1 MRLKLLLFALL
12 LSGGILNAQ
21 EIYRGLVITEAR
33 LNALPDNYIEITNMG
48 DKAVNLKDFKLGT
61 IRPWNQ
67 AINDVLVDPWIPD
80 NNRFIMLP
88 DFVLEPG
95 KSYVVATAT
104 DFGPEQ
110 YNKRTPGFEGSE
122 MSLQKK
128 QMYQIADLLIHS
140 PEPKGDAT
148 DSISRNPAG
157 VDISWMFEN
166 WNGRE
171 CMYIEQHLSDVD
183 SVVIDQ
189 VNGVFDA
196 EGKNRT
202 SGRYDIAGVTGA
214 SGTAIL
220 IRKFKV
226 KQGNLDF
233 ANARGVGA
241 DDSEWIPFQ
250 WPAGWGTWRDLP
262 WTVGNHGNYKLDANT
277 LESDIVDVDF
287 AGKTITVPW
296 GIRRGDGVMRAL
308 KKKPGITW
316 IYDLNPNYEDS
327 LTFAARTGDKLTVV
341 VAGDEAYRE
350 TFNIVV
356 TPPTADANVVVPVS
370 GLDYP
375 ATAQQWWRNHNQE
388 GLVGG
393 QGGWPRV
400 TQNASGVDSIWA
412 RWDGIPYAT
421 RVDTLLAHLEK
432 PANAKWE
439 IVPVDGVARPD
450 LKNGDKLKVTAQS
463 GAVKEYYIQ
472 VRKLEPSHNA
482 YLASITWPDLPAQ
495 YRGLYGWVGDTV
507 PGFNGTTYNY
517 RITVPMDVQGIPAL
531 VARTQNLN
539 ATVKV
544 IRASSLNGTTEQR
557 TISFEVTAE
566 DDSVKNT
573 YNVELVKEKDPSNIQ
588 PYYAEPF
595 LSEMVFWDQWANS
608 FGEIANPGNQPL
620 DLSNYMIA
628 MQWNTNPSGVIE
640 ARMEPTE
647 WLDRYDKY
655 VPGYKW
661 VNEAQWQVTPGI
673 LQQDLNVNAI
683 VMPGDVFAFGGIV
696 QDGQTAPSWLPNYV
710 WPVPA
715 QLDIQFHM
723 YLNNPNKR
731 NFPNGY
737 SNPWNEPINGDG
749 SPIRKWSNSSWYMWK
764 ILNDSI
770 KLGLKPANDP
780 ADFELIET
788 WSMASV
794 TDWRIGGKNA
804 NMITNWIRKPHI
816 YKGNTGFET
825 NGSFGS
831 DPATSEWNYT
841 DQPYWQARNAGWP
854 QEILNVGNDIGQHF
868 MFEPTQY
875 KSTVTSTVFQVSEGY
890 TMNEKIIGMKT
901 GTTVDDFLAGI
912 TKANDLQTLTVKRG
926 DAVLALADA
935 LLANDNL
942 VVLSADSVNT
952 TNYVLSV
959 TDEGLSSN
967 AVLIS
972 TSPRYTVTIEQQP
985 KSASATEEAG
995 VGNVKGFDYGTAL
1008 RTVLANLQVPAGASL
1023 TVVNGQGAYVPLRT
1037 LNFDTTYVNVTVNDN
1052 IYLSVIAENGV
1063 TEIVYQ
1069 LIPNVADEDAFVQS
1083 DLYTVV
1089 QRDLI
1094 IQNVPRGTRVSAFV
1108 TNVVPSAGATMK
1120 LVNKMG
1126 QERLD
1131 GDVADDDKVVVT
1143 SKNGAVTKTY
1153 YIAKLPTAATPDVTY
1168 LAYILSNVYGVD
1180 QVAYKVAGVD
1190 GAETV
1195 SNFLTMV
1202 TPAPGASVAVV
1213 DKDGVVKING
1223 DISSDDKVQV
1233 TSADGKMKV
1242 FYTFGPLTSA
1252 SVLESND
1259 IQLYPNPT
1267 NGEINVSGLKAGY
1280 RIQVYNSVG
1289 AVVRDINV
1297 QNSIERISLRNQPA
1311 GMYMIV
1317 VSDNSKMLGRYKAMK
1332 Q

>member
-1 MRLKLLLFALL
+1 MRLKLLLFTML
-12 LSGGILNAQ
+12 LSAGIFAQ
-21 EIYRGLVITEAR
+21 EAYRGLIISEIR
-33 LNALPDNYIEITNMG
+33 LSAQPDNYVEITNVG
-48 DKAVNLKDFKLGT
+48 NQAVNLKNFELGT
-61 IRPWNQ
+61 IRPWAP
-67 AINDVLVDPWIPD
+67 AINDVNVDPFTPEGQD
-80 NNRFIMLP
+80 RFTRLP
-88 DFVLEPG
+88 DFILEPG
-95 KSYVVATAT
+95 KSFVIATAY
-104 DFGPEQ
+104 DFAAEQ
-110 YNKRTPGFEGSE
+110 YNKRIAGFEGGE
-122 MSLQKK
+122 MTPMKK
-128 QMYQIADLLIHS
+128 QMYQIADMLIHVG
-140 PEPKGDAT
+140 EPKGDAT
-148 DSISRNPAG
+148 DSITRKANGAN
-157 VDISWMFEN
+157 IAWMFEN

-171 CMYIEQHLSDVD
+171 AMYIEQHLSEVD

-189 VNGVFDA
+189 AGGVFDNN
-196 EGKNRT
+196 GQNRT
-202 SGRYDIAGVTGA
+202 SGRYDVAGVTGA
-214 SGTAIL
+214 TGTAVL
-220 IRKFKV
+220 IRKATI
-226 KQGNLDF
+226 KQGNRDF
-233 ANARGVGA
+233 ANARGVGE
-241 DDSEWIPFQ
+241 DDSEWIPWQ
-250 WPAGWGTWRDLP
+250 WPAGWGQWRDLP
-262 WTVGNHGNYKLDANT
+262 WTVGNHGSFVLDENT

-296 GIRRGDGVMRAL
+296 GTRRGDGVMRAM

-316 IYDLNPNYEDS
+316 IYNLNPNFNDS
-327 LTFAARTGDKLTVV
+327 LTFAARTGDKLNVM
-341 VAGDEAYRE
+341 VAGDKGHRA
-350 TFNIVV
+350 TFDIIVS
-356 TPPTADANVVVPVS
+356 PPTADANIVVPVS

-375 ATAQQWWRNHNQE
+375 ASAVQWWRNHNQE

-432 PANAKWE
+432 APNAKWE

-450 LKNGDKLKVTAQS
+450 LKNGDKLKVTAQN

-472 VRKLEPSHNA
+472 VRKLEPNHNA

-531 VARTQNLN
+531 VAKTQNLN

-544 IRASSLNGTTEQR
+544 KRASSLNGTTEQR

-566 DDSVKNT
+566 DDSVKNI

-588 PYYAEPF
+588 PYYADPF
-595 LSEMVFWDQWANS
+595 LSEFVFWDQWSNS
-608 FGEIANPGNQPL
+608 FAEVANPGNQPL
-620 DLSNYMIA
+620 DLSNYMFA
-628 MQWNTNPSGVIE
+628 NQWSTNPSGVIQS
-640 ARMEPTE
+640 RMQTTE

-683 VMPGDVFAFGGIV
+683 VMPGDVFAFGGIWA
-696 QDGQTAPSWLPNYV
+696 DNQTAPSWLPNYV

-715 QLDIQFHM
+715 QLDIQFNM
-723 YLNNPNKR
+723 YPNNSNKR

-737 SNPWNEPINGDG
+737 ANPWNEAISGNG
-749 SPIRKWSNSSWYMWK
+749 SPIRKWSNSSWYMFK

-780 ADFELIET
+780 NDFLLIET

-804 NMITNWIRKPHI
+804 AMITNWIRKPQI
-816 YKGNTGFET
+816 YKGNPGFET

-831 DPATSEWNYT
+831 DPATSEWTYT

-854 QEILNVGNDIGQHF
+854 QEILNIGNDIGQHF

-875 KSTVTSTVFQVSEGY
+875 KSTVSSTVFQVSEGY
-890 TMNEKIIGMKT
+890 SMNEKIIGMKT
-901 GTTVDDFLAGI
+901 GTTVDDFLAGV

-926 DAVLALADA
+926 NAVLALADA
-935 LLANDNL
+935 LLANDQL

-952 TNYVLSV
+952 TKYVLSV

-1023 TVVNGQGAYVPLRT
+1023 TVINGQGAYVPLRT

-1052 IYLSVIAENGV
+1052 IYLSVVAENGV
-1063 TEIVYQ
+1063 TEIVYR

-1094 IQNVPRGTRVSAFV
+1094 IQNVPRGTRVGAFV

-1153 YIAKLPTAATPDVTY
+1153 YIAKLPTAATPAVTY
-1168 LAYILSNVYGVD
+1168 LAYILSNVYAVD

-1190 GAETV
+1190 GVETV
-1195 SNFLTMV
+1195 SNFLTRV

-1223 DISSDDKVQV
+1223 DINSTDKVKV
-1233 TSADGKMKV
+1233 TSADGKMNV
-1242 FYTFGPLTSA
+1242 FYTFGPLVSA
-1252 SVLESND
+1252 KVVEAKD

-1289 AVVRDINV
+1289 VAIRDINV

-1317 VSDNSKMLGRYKAMK
+1317 VSDNSNMLGRYKAMK

>member
-1 MRLKLLLFALL
+1 MRLKLLLFTIL
-12 LSGGILNAQ
+12 LSGTILAQ
-21 EIYRGLVITEAR
+21 EAYRGLVISEAR
-33 LNALPDNYIEITNMG
+33 LTGQMENYVEITNMG

-67 AINDVLVDPWIPD
+67 AINDVFLDPWVHD
-80 NNRFIMLP
+80 NNRYIMLP
-88 DFVLEPG
+88 DFVLQPG
-95 KSYVVATAT
+95 KSYVVASAR
-104 DFGPEQ
+104 DFQYEQ
-110 YNKRTPGFEGSE
+110 YNKRTPGFEGGE
-122 MSLQKK
+122 LPIQQK
-128 QMYQIADLLIHS
+128 QMYELADLLIHQ

-148 DSISRNPAG
+148 DSITRNSG
-157 VDISWMFEN
+157 GIDISWMFEN

-189 VNGVFDA
+189 VNGVFDNA
-196 EGKNRT
+196 GQNRT

-214 SGTAIL
+214 SGTAVL
-220 IRKFKV
+220 VRKFKV
-226 KQGNLDF
+226 KQGNPDF

-241 DDSEWIPFQ
+241 DDSEWIPLQ
-250 WPAGWGTWRDLP
+250 WPTGWGNWRDLW
-262 WTVGNHGNYKLDANT
+262 WTVGNHGAYTLDENT

-287 AGKTITVPW
+287 ANKTITVPW
-296 GIRRGDGVMRAL
+296 GTRRGDGVMHTM
-308 KKKPGITW
+308 KKKPGIAW

-327 LTFAARTGDKLTVV
+327 LTYAARTGDKLTVIV
-341 VAGDEAYRE
+341 CGDEGYRA
-350 TFNIVV
+350 TFDIIVSPPAADANIVV
-356 TPPTADANVVVPVS
+356 PVTVLNYPSTA
-370 GLDYP
+370 
-375 ATAQQWWRNHNQE
+375 TQWWRQQIQE
-388 GLVGG
+388 GLPG

-421 RVDTLLAHLEK
+421 SVDSLLNRLEK
-432 PANAKWE
+432 APNAKWE
-439 IVPVDGVARPD
+439 IVPVDGTARPN
-450 LKNGDKLKVTAQS
+450 LKNGDKLKVTAQN
-463 GAVKEYYIQ
+463 GAVKEYFIQ
-472 VRKLEPSHNA
+472 VQKLQPSHNA
-482 YLASITWPDLPAQ
+482 NLLAITWPDIPAE
-495 YRGLYGWVGDTV
+495 YRGLYGWIGDTI
-507 PGFNGTTYNY
+507 PGFNSTTYNY
-517 RITVPMDVQGIPAL
+517 RVTVPMDVTGIPAL
-531 VARTQNLN
+531 VAKTQNLN

-544 IRASSLNGTTEQR
+544 TRASSLNGTTEQR

-566 DDSVKNT
+566 DDSVKNI
-573 YNVELVKEKDPSNIQ
+573 YNVELIKEKDPANIQ

-595 LSEMVFWDQWANS
+595 LSEYVFWDQWSNTFA
-608 FGEIANPGNQPL
+608 EICNPGNQPL

-628 MQWNTNPSGVIE
+628 STDWAYNPADLIRAYSGPDDWA
-640 ARMEPTE
+640 AR
-647 WLDRYDKY
+647 YVKY

-661 VNEAQWQVTPGI
+661 VREAQWPATPCV
-673 LQQDLNVNAI
+673 LEQDLNVNAI
-683 VMPGDVFAFGGIV
+683 VMPGDVFCLGDIYTTGFSGS
-696 QDGQTAPSWLPNYV
+696 TT
-710 WPVPA
+710 WPVLK
-715 QLDIQFHM
+715 QLDIQFH
-723 YLNNPNKR
+723 NHNDVVK
-731 NFPNGY
+731 
-737 SNPWNEPINGDG
+737 NPWNEVVNDWEG
-749 SPIRKWSNSSWYMWK
+749 SPIRKWSNGQVNLYR

-780 ADFELIET
+780 NDFELIEV
-788 WSMASV
+788 WGMGENR
-794 TDWRIGGKNA
+794 DWVVGGKTA
-804 NMITNWIRKPHI
+804 AMITTWMRKPQI
-816 YKGNTGFET
+816 YKGNPIPT
-825 NGSFGS
+825 GSFGTNP
-831 DPATSEWNYT
+831 DDSEWIRQ

-854 QEILNVGNDIGQHF
+854 AEILNITNDIGQHF
-868 MFEPTQY
+868 MNEPTQY
-875 KSTVTSTVFQVSEGY
+875 KSTVSSTVFQVSEGY

-1008 RTVLANLQVPAGASL
+1008 RTVLANLQVPAGATL
-1023 TVVNGQGAYVPLRT
+1023 TVINGQGAYVPLRT

-1052 IYLSVIAENGV
+1052 IYLSVVAENGV
-1063 TEIVYQ
+1063 TEIVYR

-1094 IQNVPRGTRVSAFV
+1094 IQNVPRGTRVGAFV

-1153 YIAKLPTAATPDVTY
+1153 YIAKLPTAATPNVTY
-1168 LAYILSNVYGVD
+1168 LAYILSNVYAVD

-1190 GAETV
+1190 GVETV
-1195 SNFLTMV
+1195 SNFLTRV

-1223 DISSDDKVQV
+1223 DINSTDKVKV
-1233 TSADGKMKV
+1233 TSADGKMNV
-1242 FYTFGPLTSA
+1242 FYTFGPLVSA
-1252 SVLESND
+1252 KVVEAKD

-1289 AVVRDINV
+1289 VAIRDINV

-1317 VSDNSKMLGRYKAMK
+1317 VSDNSNMLGRYKAMK